1 MSELTAEDLESMD
14 NADVDWVETV
24 RALQAENKRLTAE
37 RDAAAQEAATLRV
50 ELDHLADA
58 CEVGKTMAAVV
69 QAQEVLATPSTAH
82 AKLAAARAEYIAAD
96 MALQAAQSRTESIA
110 VLNALDARKKRA
122 DYTLAVAEEEAGVD
136 GDA

>member
-1 MSELTAEDLESMD
+1 MSDLTAEDLESMD
-14 NADVDWVETV
+14 DADVDWVETV

-37 RDAAAQEAATLRV
+37 RDAA
-50 ELDHLADA
+50 
-58 CEVGKTMAAVV
+58 
-69 QAQEVLATPSTAH
+69 LATTPTAH

-96 MALQAAQSRTESIA
+96 RALQAAQSRTESIA

-122 DYTLAVAEEEAGVD
+122 DYALAVAEEEAGVD